1 MTQRREPAAAA
12 AIPTRRL
19 SHCAVCGATD
29 GRTVWSVDK
38 VPLHPLRPAGVADQ
52 DKGFGQLAIVEC
64 ETCGHLFNGAFDVQ
78 ALDDLYAAFVLTNVP
93 VSASMIEA
101 VESTAAVILSRTH
114 PRPSVLEVGGGGG
127 ALSLALAA
135 HGAEVDLVEPS
146 RAVTADRFAGTG
158 VTFHH
163 GMFPSPSLGTRRFDV
178 VVCRQVIE
186 HVPEP
191 EPFLTAL
198 RASMTD
204 DGVAYVELPSA
215 EYIRRNNS
223 VVDFHYPHV
232 HYYRRQE
239 IEVLFARAGFAPA
252 DVIEVKSG
260 HDVAFVLRA
269 SRPTAM
275 RAPSP
280 DPTDIKPG
288 LASRRMHGG
297 RRLAGLGGPVALY
310 GANAYAQALLGLY
323 ADIANVTAMF
333 DDTPAYVGKCAYG
346 PALDLPIAP
355 PTAERLRQ
363 VVAVVITA
371 YLHDRDINRKVRAL
385 GFRGP
390 IYSVRTDPVAGTDDQ
405 PPSLFA
411 M

>member
-1 MTQRREPAAAA
+1 MTQRSEPAAAA
-12 AIPTRRL
+12 TIPTRL
-19 SHCAVCGATD
+19 SHCAVCGAPG
-29 GRTVWSVDK
+29 GRSVWSVDK
-38 VPLHPLRPAGVADQ
+38 APLHPLRPAGAADE
-52 DKGFGQLAIVEC
+52 DRGFGQLAIVEC
-64 ETCGHLFNGAFDVQ
+64 ETCGHLFNAAFDVQ

-101 VESTAAVILSRTH
+101 VESTAAVILGRAR

-135 HGAEVDLVEPS
+135 HGAEVCLVEPS
-146 RAVTADRFAGTG
+146 RAVSADRFARTG

-163 GMFPSPSLGTRRFDV
+163 GMFPTPWLGARRFDV

-232 HYYRRQE
+232 HYYRRPE

-260 HDVAFVLRA
+260 HDIAFVLRA
-269 SRPTAM
+269 TRPTAM

-280 DPTDIKPG
+280 DLTDITPG

-297 RRLAGLGGPVALY
+297 RRLAALGGPLALY

-323 ADIANVTAMF
+323 PDSANVTAMF
-333 DDTPAYVGKCAYG
+333 DDTPAYAGRCAYG
-346 PALDLPIAP
+346 PSLDLPIAP

-371 YLHDRDINRKVRAL
+371 YLHDRDINRKVRGL

-390 IYSVRTDPVAGTDDQ
+390 VYSVRTDPMAGTDDQ

-411 M
+411 L